1 MIAAPVNGA
10 PAKAQLT
17 GSLLAAA
24 LPGGS
29 SARWENGVSWRP
41 ERCFTAAGFAPCD
54 PTPGIPPY
62 EPVGPQQT
70 YPLGFRVRDV
80 CTTLGGEL
88 DAERVRRQVEA
99 ATSFH
104 VARELWTGVLSTANP
119 VDTYVNP
126 FLADDPTVVAT
137 TASGVLARLGALEQA
152 AMEDAYGQQVFL
164 HVPAHVVLPIAN
176 ELERRGE
183 LLYTPLGNVVVADA
197 GYPGSGPA
205 DTGTEWAYSTG
216 PVTVHLSP
224 VEVMSD
230 PAQTIDRSINRQE
243 IWGMRLFA
251 AAYDPC
257 TIFAIDTSASA

>member
-1 MIAAPVNGA
+1 MIAAPVDGA

-17 GSLLAAA
+17 GTLLTAA
-24 LPGGS
+24 LSGS
-29 SARWENGVSWRP
+29 GTTRWESGISWRP

-54 PTPGIPPY
+54 PTPDQPAF
-62 EPVGPQQT
+62 EPVGPIQT
-70 YPLGFRVRDV
+70 YPVGFRVRDV

-88 DAERVRRQVEA
+88 DGARVLRQVEA

-104 VARELWTGVLSTANP
+104 VARELWTGALSTANP

-126 FLADDPTVVAT
+126 FLADDPTVVAS
-137 TASGVLARLGALEQA
+137 TASGVLARLGVLEQA
-152 AMEDAYGQQVFL
+152 AMEDSYGQQVFL
-164 HVPAHVVLPIAN
+164 HVPAHVILPIAN
-176 ELERRGE
+176 MLERRGDV
-183 LLYTPLGNVVVADA
+183 LHTALGNVVVADA

-224 VEVMSD
+224 VDVQSN
-230 PAQTIDRSINRQE
+230 PGQTIDRSINRQE
-243 IWGMRLFA
+243 IWGMRLHA
-251 AAYDPC
+251 AAFDPC

>member
-1 MIAAPVNGA
+1 MIAAPVDGA

-17 GSLLAAA
+17 GSLLTAA
-24 LPGGS
+24 PPSNSGT
-29 SARWENGVSWRP
+29 RWENGLSWRP

-54 PTPGIPPY
+54 DDPAEPAF
-62 EPVGPQQT
+62 EPVGPIQT
-70 YPLGFRVRDV
+70 YPVGFRVRDI
-80 CTTLGGEL
+80 CTTLGGLL
-88 DAERVRRQVEA
+88 DDARVRRQVEA

-104 VARELWTGVLSTANP
+104 VARELWTGALTTANP
-119 VDTYVNP
+119 VDAYVNP

-152 AMEDAYGQQVFL
+152 AMVDSYGQQVFL

-176 ELERRGE
+176 ELERRGDV
-183 LLYTPLGNVVVADA
+183 LYTPLGNVVVADA

-216 PVTVHLSP
+216 PVSVHLSP
-224 VEVMSD
+224 VEVASN
-230 PAQTIDRSINRQE
+230 PAETIDRSTNRQE

-257 TIFAIDTSASA
+257 TVFAIDTSASA